1 MRKLTTDWRSKL
13 ALGVNLRVLKML
25 LAFSLVERDMRP
37 GPERESHL
45 WRLTPKG
52 YLCKMTL

>member
-13 ALGVNLRVLKML
+13 ALGVSLRVLKML
-25 LAFSLVERDMRP
+25 LAFGLVERDMRSV
-37 GPERESHL
+37 PEPEDHC

-52 YLCKMTL
+52 YLSKMVL